1 MLNRTNVA
9 QRRFPRDEDG
19 FSLIEMI
26 VATGLL
32 AGAVAT
38 LGQLFAIAVA
48 NNVSS
53 RSGSYATVLAAQ
65 KMEQLRGLA
74 WGFDLS
80 GLPVADL
87 TSDTAAAVETPA
99 GGTGLSPSP
108 AGTLTRN
115 TAGYV
120 DYVDR
125 FGRILGGG
133 ETIPP
138 RAVFTRRWS
147 VEPLP
152 GSPDSLLLQVLVTT
166 RSTRGAAD
174 DPGSAR
180 RLPDEARLVG
190 VRSRNAS

>member
-1 MLNRTNVA
+1 MLNRTNVE
-9 QRRFPRDEDG
+9 RCEFPHDEGG

-32 AGAVAT
+32 AGALAA

-74 WGFDLS
+74 WGFAVS

-99 GGTGLSPSP
+99 GGTGLSASP
-108 AGTLTRN
+108 AGTLTSN

-120 DYVDR
+120 DYVDQ

-133 ETIPP
+133 ETMPP

-147 VEPLP
+147 VAPLP
-152 GSPDSLLLQVLVTT
+152 GNPDSLLLQVLVTK
-166 RSTRGAAD
+166 RSNRGAAD
-174 DPGSAR
+174 DPGSTM
-180 RLPDEARLVG
+180 RLPDEARLVS
-190 VRSRNAS
+190 VRMRKAS